1 MSNKLTMLMILD
13 GFGLNEQTEGNS
25 VKLANIP
32 HLNEILKQNP
42 NTIIHTSGLDVGL
55 PEGQMGNSEVGHT
68 NIGAGRIV
76 YQDLAKITKS
86 IEDGDF
92 FSTTEFVNAIE
103 NCKKN
108 NSNLHIMGLLSDG
121 GVHSHIRHLYGLLEL
136 AKRKDFEN
144 VYVHCFLDG
153 RDTSPASAENY
164 INELEKKMQEKGVG
178 KIATM
183 SGRFFAMDRD
193 KRWER
198 VEKAYNAMV
207 RGEGEKYTSAT
218 TAIEESYQKEV
229 FDEFVKPTV
238 ITNKNGEPLTT
249 IKNND
254 SVIFFNFRPDR
265 AREIT
270 RSLVDKDF
278 DGFATEKLNLYF
290 VCMTPYDETMPN
302 VEVAFRKEEIKN
314 TFGEYISKNG
324 LKQLRIAETEK
335 YAHVTFF
342 FNGGEEKQYEGEDR
356 ILVPSPKVETYD
368 LKPEMSA
375 IEVTDKVVEAIKS
388 EKYDCIILNY
398 ANPDMVG
405 HTGNI
410 DAAIKALETID
421 TCVDRVVK
429 AINEVSGVL
438 LITADHGNSEQMI
451 DYKTGEPHTA
461 HTTNP
466 VPLAVVGIGNRKIK
480 EGRLADL
487 APTMLDLMGLE
498 KPDEMTGESLLSD

>member
-1 MSNKLTMLMILD
+1 M
-13 GFGLNEQTEGNS
+13 
-25 VKLANIP
+25 
-32 HLNEILKQNP
+32 
-42 NTIIHTSGLDVGL
+42 
-55 PEGQMGNSEVGHT
+55 
-68 NIGAGRIV
+68 
-76 YQDLAKITKS
+76 AKITKS

-92 FSTTEFVNAIE
+92 FSVSEFVNAIE

-108 NSNLHIMGLLSDG
+108 NSDLHIMGLLSDG
-121 GVHSHIRHLYGLLEL
+121 GVHSHIRHLYAILEL

-153 RDTSPASAENY
+153 RDTPPASAENY
-164 INELEKKMQEKGVG
+164 IAELEKKMEEKGVG
-178 KIATM
+178 KIATL

-198 VEKAYNAMV
+198 VQKAYDAIV
-207 RGEGEKYTSAT
+207 RGEGEKYATAT

-229 FDEFVKPTV
+229 FDEFVKPTI
-238 ITNKNGEPLTT
+238 ITNKNGEPTAT

-270 RSLVDKDF
+270 RSLVDKEF
-278 DGFATEKLNLYF
+278 DGFETEKLNLYF

-302 VEVAFRKEEIKN
+302 VEIAFRKEEIRN
-314 TFGEYISKNG
+314 TFGEYISRKG

-375 IEVTDKVVEAIKS
+375 YEVTDKVVEAIKS
-388 EKYDCIILNY
+388 EKYDTIILNY

-405 HTGNI
+405 HTGSI
-410 DAAIKALETID
+410 DAAIK
-421 TCVDRVVK
+421 
-429 AINEVSGVL
+429 
-438 LITADHGNSEQMI
+438 
-451 DYKTGEPHTA
+451 P
-461 HTTNP
+461 
-466 VPLAVVGIGNRKIK
+466 
-480 EGRLADL
+480 
-487 APTMLDLMGLE
+487 
-498 KPDEMTGESLLSD
+498 